1 MKQRLVRRDTSIKDR
16 VVAGI
21 FMDRDFDVPI
31 SVYEEL
37 TDKSASLILSS
48 LAGRMLTEE
57 LIIKYSKNEHFVMF
71 FTYLRE
77 MIRGDYH
84 AAIIK
89 SIDKIDT
96 AVVEIGR
103 VARILI
109 YNSADWNKKKTRSAF
124 ITH

>member
-21 FMDRDFDVPI
+21 FLDRDFDVPI

-77 MIRGDYH
+77 MIRGDYQDR
-84 AAIIK
+84 K
-89 SIDKIDT
+89 S
-96 AVVEIGR
+96 VV
-103 VARILI
+103 
-109 YNSADWNKKKTRSAF
+109 
-124 ITH
+124 